1 MQSRTLA
8 TNQAA
13 IGFSTTGDGGPGNP
27 ATAKVSDC
35 GYPTGNLQISA
46 VGGSTFSVSIFGR
59 ANPGMPFI
67 QLSAAITAAGVSSIT
82 LLPEMYSQVT
92 ANATG
97 AVINVAIAY
106 PIAGR

>member
-27 ATAKVSDC
+27 ATAKVSDS
-35 GYPTGNLQISA
+35 GWTTGNVQVSA

-59 ANPGMPFI
+59 NNPGMPFI
-67 QLSAAITAAGVSSIT
+67 QLASITAAGVSSC
-82 LLPEMYSQVT
+82 LVLPEMYSQVT